1 MSRESDPVD
10 SKTIRQTY
18 TGILW
23 AARLPEAEELETAC
37 GLLTGHVQLLLP
49 EVMALAARMR
59 GMTRLTAVHCLV
71 RAHQLVVEEADAPAA
86 PEIYVQDLAI
96 ISRALHTLYEHPGS
110 LGPPTGAEEIE
121 KAVQRRMCGI
131 SMQPIEE

>member
-1 MSRESDPVD
+1 MSRESNPVD
-10 SKTIRQTY
+10 AKTIRQTY

-37 GLLTGHVQLLLP
+37 GLLKGQVQLLLR

-59 GMTRLTAVHCLV
+59 GTMRLTAVHCLV
-71 RAHQLVVEEADAPAA
+71 RAHQLVVEETDTPAA
-86 PEIYVQDLAI
+86 PEIYIQDLAMV
-96 ISRALHTLYEHPGS
+96 SRALHTLYEHPGS
-110 LGPPTGAEEIE
+110 LGPPTGTEEIE